1 MDQKVLAAIAACK
14 EGTATAEQLST
25 YNRRR
30 AALDRIAERAA
41 DAIDL
46 GSISDL
52 LFFCHAALS
61 GHMEPG
67 ADDPGDD
74 LDKNEVAAALANKID
89 LDAIEGA
96 ADVARSTALDIRYG
110 QLTRRAS
117 A

>member
-1 MDQKVLAAIAACK
+1 MNFRTLDAIANTK
-14 EGTATAEQLST
+14 AEKA
-25 YNRRR
+25 R
-30 AALDRIAERAA
+30 AMLIADHGQRVHALDRIAERAA

-46 GSISDL
+46 GSLGDL
-52 LFFCHAALS
+52 LSFCHAALS

-74 LDKNEVAAALANKID
+74 LDKNEVAAALASID

-110 QLTRRAS
+110 QYTRRA
-117 A
+117 AA